1 MPFRP
6 TKNSPIDRRTFLAG
20 AGGAVALGAVGLGA
34 PPAFTPITEK
44 PVDLRDRWTEIL
56 TARAH
61 LNIVGPRARE
71 HLQRSDSEVR
81 SFLHAAG
88 NAPDGSVFPEYPLE
102 GDESGALSSTATRL
116 AAMARA
122 WATPASSWS
131 NSEQLCDV
139 IVSGVARLV
148 QSGYHAGAPPVGNWW
163 NWEIGT
169 PRPLADLMCIMRN
182 ELPPQTF
189 EDAGEAIRHFIPDP
203 RYSELMNYP
212 TTGSGRVNACRGA
225 LIAAVAEQDA
235 IRTAE
240 CVQALPEAWRIVESA
255 GGFYADGGF
264 IHHLDVAYTGSYGV
278 ELIENLAPILSLIA
292 GSEFDAIDTAP
303 LWDRIDDAFLPVM
316 VNGHMMDFVRG
327 RAVARPRANGS
338 AIGRATL
345 AAIAQLAANAP
356 TARRESWYALFS
368 QWAQKNPTL
377 DLLAGPNVTGA
388 VALADVE
395 GATSRTSAEPRARY
409 FPSMDRLVH
418 RTSGWTLAIAMC
430 SNRVAAYEATERENA
445 WASRTGNAMRY
456 LYVDGDPR
464 PFDDHFWATLDYATP
479 PGTTNHAIA
488 HVEAPTRS
496 SDSNTPSN
504 EWTGGLVH
512 GDISI
517 AAMHQEG
524 LGGDAPNC
532 RRLVIATTDRII
544 ELVSGLSTR
553 RRPFTAVEN
562 RMIPEGGIPNLVVD
576 GTRVRD
582 EVTVENP
589 TWAHLDGVA
598 GYLFLSS
605 GSVTAGTSLRVG
617 SQSRIERT
625 IAEIDEDDRVN
636 RQWAKM
642 ELSHRDNPS
651 GAWVLLPGAS
661 LSTTRDI
668 AASTPPR
675 SMDAIVRNDGGGQI
689 VDLGD
694 TTIVAAWRPLVVPL
708 PGSEVRFPDPLLA
721 LLRPEEGR
729 LQLTITEPT
738 QERDRSIIQV
748 AGSWT
753 VHDTSGIAKSSV
765 EVSASDGLTRMSI
778 DTSERAGRP
787 FTVSLQRS

>member
-1 MPFRP
+1 MPFRL
-6 TKNSPIDRRTFLAG
+6 TQHSPIDRRAFLAG

-34 PPAFTPITEK
+34 PPAFTPTTEE

-61 LNIVGPRARE
+61 LNIVGPRVRE
-71 HLQRSDSEVR
+71 HLHRNDSEVS
-81 SFLHAAG
+81 SFLHAAR
-88 NAPDGSVFPEYPLE
+88 NAPDGSVFPEYPFE
-102 GDESGALSSTATRL
+102 SDESGALSSTATRL
-116 AAMARA
+116 ATMARA

-131 NSEQLCDV
+131 NSEQLRDALV
-139 IVSGVARLV
+139 AGVERLV
-148 QSGYHAGAPPVGNWW
+148 QSGYHAGARPVGNWW

-203 RYSELMNYP
+203 QYSELMNYP

-225 LIAAVAEQDA
+225 LIAAVAEQDT
-235 IRTAE
+235 IRIAE
-240 CVQALPEAWRIVESA
+240 CVEALPEAWRIVDTA

-278 ELIENLAPILSLIA
+278 ELIENLAPILSLID
-292 GSEFDAIDTAP
+292 GSEFDVIDRAP

-338 AIGRATL
+338 VIGRATL
-345 AAIAQLAANAP
+345 AAIVELAASAP
-356 TARRESWYALFS
+356 TTRRESWYALFD
-368 QWAQKNPTL
+368 QWAQKNPSL
-377 DLLAGPNVTGA
+377 DLFAGPDVTGA
-388 VALADVE
+388 VVLAEIE
-395 GATSRTSAEPRARY
+395 GVTSPTNAEPQAHY

-418 RTSGWTLAIAMC
+418 RASGWTLAIAMC
-430 SNRVAAYEATERENA
+430 SNRVAAYEATEQENA

-456 LYVDGDPR
+456 LYVNGDPG
-464 PFDDHFWATLDYATP
+464 PFDDHFWATLNYAKP
-479 PGTTNHAIA
+479 PGTTNHAVA

-496 SDSNTPSN
+496 SDSKTPSN

-512 GDISI
+512 GNISI

-532 RRLVIATTDRII
+532 RRLIIATTDRII

-553 RRPFTAVEN
+553 RRSFTAIES
-562 RMIPEGGIPNLVVD
+562 RMLPEGDTPNLVVD
-576 GTRVRD
+576 GKQIRD

-598 GYLFLSS
+598 GYLFLSK
-605 GSVTAGTSLRVG
+605 GPVTAGTSLRIG
-617 SQSRIERT
+617 SKSRIERS
-625 IAEIDEDDRVN
+625 IAEIDEDDRVA
-636 RQWAKM
+636 RQWANI
-642 ELSHRDNPS
+642 ELSHHDNTS
-651 GAWVLLPGAS
+651 GAWALLPGAT
-661 LSTTRDI
+661 LSATRD
-668 AASTPPR
+668 AAAPAPPR
-675 SMDAIVRNDGGGQI
+675 SVDTIVRNDGDGQI

-694 TTIVAAWRPLVVPL
+694 TIIVAAWRPLVASL

-721 LLRPEEGR
+721 LLRPMEDR

-738 QERDRSIIQV
+738 QARDTSIIQV
-748 AGSWT
+748 AGSWS
-753 VHDTSGIAKSSV
+753 VHDTSGIATSSV
-765 EVSASDGLTRMSI
+765 EVSASDGLTKLTI
-778 DTSERAGRP
+778 DTSKRGGRP
-787 FTVSLQRS
+787 FTVSLQPS